1 MPSTHKPS
9 AAIILSILAVVFFC
23 VPVYCQEKEAAGGSD
38 KVEMSLTDTVLLA
51 LKKNRTIESAYLDRI
66 VQRYDLK
73 VAEDKFTPKP
83 VLTTTAE
90 KNVTRTNGVSTE
102 DKIAAISGVVTET
115 LPTGA
120 LFNLDVSSISDKT
133 DSSTTRTSSWN
144 VSLTQPL
151 LKGGGIE
158 VTTASVKTA
167 RITDKMDVLALQ
179 ATVMDTV
186 TSVIVAY
193 RGLLQADRQLEI
205 NRQSLERAKKLVAVN
220 RELISAGRMAEVEI
234 VQAEAE
240 VSSREFDLL
249 SAENSVDSARL
260 SLIKLLDIDRHT
272 MIVPT
277 EKVGLEPAVLDFEQ
291 CKALAFNNRPD
302 YLIALLGL
310 ETSKINLMLAK
321 NNKLW
326 DLSLFGG
333 YGGIDPQGHGNNVS
347 NWNAGIALTIPFR
360 DLTLEQGYISAKIN
374 LDKTELNLAK
384 LHDNIEIDIKDAIRD
399 AEIKMRQV
407 ALAKQTT
414 KLSERKLEIET
425 EKMKAGR
432 STNFQLV
439 TYNNDLVNA
448 QNNELSAIITYLN
461 SLTSLDRTLGTTLA
475 RWSITIDERD

>member
-23 VPVYCQEKEAAGGSD
+23 VPVYCQEKEAAGSSD

-51 LKKNRTIESAYLDRI
+51 VKKNRTIESAYLDRI

-73 VAEDKFTPKP
+73 VAEDKFTPQP
-83 VLTTTAE
+83 VLTTSVQKDVE
-90 KNVTRTNGVSTE
+90 KSNGISVVN
-102 DKIAAISGVVTET
+102 KNAVLSGVVTET

-120 LFNLDVSSISDKT
+120 LFNLDVSRIIDKAV
-133 DSSTTRTSSWN
+133 SSTTRTSSWN

>member
-23 VPVYCQEKEAAGGSD
+23 VPVYCQEKEAAGSSD

-51 LKKNRTIESAYLDRI
+51 VKKNRTIESAYLDRI

-73 VAEDKFTPKP
+73 VAEDKFTPQP
-83 VLTTTAE
+83 VLTTSVQKDVE
-90 KNVTRTNGVSTE
+90 KSNGISVVN
-102 DKIAAISGVVTET
+102 KNAVLSGVVTET

-120 LFNLDVSSISDKT
+120 LFNLDVSRIIDKA

-167 RITDKMDVLALQ
+167 RITNKMDVLALQ

>member
-1 MPSTHKPS
+1 MKKSS
-9 AAIILSILAVVFFC
+9 ALFILFLSVFFPGLSAHC
-23 VPVYCQEKEAAGGSD
+23 MDSQRGLTENTQ
-38 KVEMSLTDTVLLA
+38 EMSLADTVMLA
-51 LKKNRTIESAYLDRI
+51 VKKNRAIESAYLDRI

-83 VLTTTAE
+83 VLTTAAR
-90 KNVTRTNGVSTE
+90 KDVTKTNNITKE
-102 DKIAAISGVVTET
+102 NKEAAVSGVITET
-115 LPTGA
+115 LPTGG
-120 LFNLDVSSISDKT
+120 LLNLNASSGHEKT
-133 DSSTTRTSSWN
+133 AGSTLRASEWN

-158 VTTASVKTA
+158 VTTASVRTA
-167 RITDKMDVLALQ
+167 RITEKINVLSLQ
-179 ATVMDTV
+179 GTIMDTV
-186 TSVIVAY
+186 TSVIIAY
-193 RGLLQADRQLEI
+193 RNLLQANKQLEI
-205 NRQSLERAKKLVAVN
+205 NRQSLARSKELVDVN
-220 RELISAGRMAEVEI
+220 RELITAGRMAEVEI

-240 VSSREFDLL
+240 VSNREFELL

-272 MIVPT
+272 TIVPT

-302 YLIALLGL
+302 YLSALLGL
-310 ETSKINLMLAK
+310 ETSKIDLMLAK

-326 DLSLFGG
+326 DLSLTGG
-333 YGGIDPQGHGNNVS
+333 YGGSDLSGSGSDS
-347 NWNAGIALTIPFR
+347 NTTNWSAGITLTIPFR
-360 DLTLEQGYISAKIN
+360 DLTLEQGYISAKIH
-374 LDKTELNLAK
+374 LEKTELNLKK
-384 LHDNIEIDIKDAIRD
+384 LSDTIEIDVKDALRD
-399 AEIKMRQV
+399 VEIKMRQV
-407 ALAKQTT
+407 ALAEQSR

-439 TYNNDLVNA
+439 SYQNDLVNA

-475 RWSITIDERD
+475 KWGITIEERKR